1 MYAVDTNVLMRYV
14 LKDDLRQY
22 ATVIRLFAQQQQQR
36 TTLYVSCTVC
46 TELEF
51 LLRKGKLDA
60 QGRTLIKPKTK
71 KQVVTVLHALLEKD
85 FLRFDVSSATAILV
99 FASRAADFSDIMI
112 GELGRLQE
120 CKTLS
125 FDKKSCRQL
134 TSFVALT

>member
-22 ATVIRLFAQQQQQR
+22 ATVIRLFTQQQG
-36 TTLYVSCTVC
+36 TALYVSCTVC

-85 FLRFDVSSATAILV
+85 FLRFDVSAATAILV

-134 TSFVALT
+134 TTFVALT